1 MEMDFQ
7 AELRKELNQTRLRLR
22 LAGLYIEDYQI
33 RMLRENR
40 LKGVLPMR
48 GYGEG
53 ESTVYE
59 YDITG
64 RTSLRQYYKQR
75 KITWEEMNLF
85 LKQIQ
90 EVISETEG
98 YLLNPNRLLL
108 NPDYIFYEEELYWF
122 CYFPQGNEDI
132 RVSFHQLMD
141 EFVQW
146 TDYQDVS
153 SVKAAFFLHKET
165 MKENYSLK
173 RIQRD
178 LESMKEEKEGNGKQV
193 EEQTEDFEGNKMQR
207 GRGTKEAERPR
218 FASEEESFHREE
230 LWRQK
235 AFEYD
240 SEEHDWITRQEMGS
254 KILKETDNLWS
265 PVKRLLRR
273 HKRPKWGDWDGVYID
288 EEEF

>member
-7 AELRKELNQTRLRLR
+7 VELRKELNQTRLRLR

-108 NPDYIFYEEELYWF
+108 NPDYIFYKLLY
-122 CYFPQGNEDI
+122 QGI
-132 RVSFHQLMD
+132 S
-141 EFVQW
+141 
-146 TDYQDVS
+146 
-153 SVKAAFFLHKET
+153 
-165 MKENYSLK
+165 
-173 RIQRD
+173 
-178 LESMKEEKEGNGKQV
+178 
-193 EEQTEDFEGNKMQR
+193 
-207 GRGTKEAERPR
+207 RPR
-218 FASEEESFHREE
+218 EK
-230 LWRQK
+230 LCIVVIDNMPL
-235 AFEYD
+235 FE
-240 SEEHDWITRQEMGS
+240 
-254 KILKETDNLWS
+254 KILSIKLDQ
-265 PVKRLLRR
+265 
-273 HKRPKWGDWDGVYID
+273 IC
-288 EEEF
+288 